1 MQFLATYSPITLLVL
16 LLAAPCSAQGNWP
29 FRPPSTPVIPVIDD
43 ADRWGQ
49 NPVDQFVLA
58 RLKASRLGPSSTAD
72 RETLI
77 RRASITLTGL
87 LPSTEQVARFV
98 SDLSPA
104 AWPRLVD
111 RLLASPQ
118 YGERWAQHWLDVV
131 RYADSDGFEYDDPRP
146 YAWRYRDWVINA
158 FNTNKPFDRFVR
170 EQVAGDEFFPGDMQ
184 ALTATGMQRLGP
196 LRLNAGMQDKE
207 KNRQEVLTEMTD
219 NIGAAFLGI
228 TIGCARCHD
237 HKFDDFLQADYFQ
250 LQSFFAATQQKDIS
264 FASEAAQ
271 QEYEKQL
278 ASWQHNQDTVQG
290 RLDKLRKKH
299 QTRIQEALLQTLPAE
314 VQLAVK
320 KDATE
325 RTAADFRLVAEANSI
340 LTLTTELIDQTILT
354 GGEDRKEYLESMA
367 ELNKLF
373 YARPQSPL
381 TIMAA
386 VDTPDDVPQTYVL
399 NRGVPGNRL
408 HQVVPSF
415 PTMLVIG
422 QPSSLPQ
429 ITPVRLAHGTSPG
442 RRRALANWLVSKD
455 HPLTARVFVNRLWQH
470 HMGRGIVTT
479 PNDFGTKRAPP
490 SHPKLLDWLTMQLIE
505 SSWNIKH
512 LHRLILLSA
521 TYQQASQHREDTFE
535 VDPENYYLWRANR
548 QRMDAE
554 VLRDTILQLS
564 GQLNG
569 QAGGP
574 GIRLPLNPELAR
586 LQYKGSWHPH
596 PDPAQHQRRSVYMF
610 VKRNNRPAF
619 MESFDS
625 PSTMASCGK
634 RSHSV
639 HAGQALALLN
649 SRLSQRTSLQ
659 WAIVLRNELGR
670 KTARWIQRAY
680 QQALSRPPTLQELER
695 GKRYLE
701 SQQSL
706 IAADRRD
713 GVTLAGDDELLALAD
728 YCQVIM
734 NLDEFLYVE

>member
-1 MQFLATYSPITLLVL
+1 MQLLATYSPITLLVL
-16 LLAAPCSAQGNWP
+16 LLAAPCEAQGNWP
-29 FRPPSTPVIPVIDD
+29 FRPPSTPAIPVVDD
-43 ADRWGQ
+43 VDRWGQ

-87 LPSTEQVARFV
+87 LPSTEQVTRFV

-250 LQSFFAATQQKDIS
+250 LQSFFAATQQKDVS

-278 ASWQHNQDTVQG
+278 ASWQQNRDTVQ
-290 RLDKLRKKH
+290 RRVDKLRKNH

-314 VQLAVK
+314 VQVAVK

-325 RTAADFRLVAEANSI
+325 RTAADLRLVAEANSI

-354 GGEDRKEYLESMA
+354 DGEDRKEYLESMA

-386 VDTPDDVPQTYVL
+386 VDTPGDVPQTYVL

-415 PTMLVIG
+415 PTMLVID

-429 ITPVRLAHGTSPG
+429 ITPVRLEHGTSPG
-442 RRRALANWLVSKD
+442 RRQALANWLVSKD

-470 HMGRGIVTT
+470 HMGKGIVTT

-521 TYQQASQHREDTFE
+521 TYQQASQLREEACE
-535 VDPENYYLWRANR
+535 VDPENHYLWRANR

-554 VLRDTILQLS
+554 VLRDSILQLS

-649 SRLSQRTSLQ
+649 SHLSQRTSLQ

-670 KTARWIQRAY
+670 NPTRWIQRAY
-680 QQALSRPPTLQELER
+680 QQALSRPPTHQELEM

-701 SQQSL
+701 NQQSL